1 MNKVLCGALWL
12 LLLLFFYK
20 FMFRH
25 FLVNFDKRE
34 EVVGYT
40 SPLTPYKRI
49 TIGNGLKTIECC
61 DERNL
66 YVIFNNCSRK
76 DCDFIPAFE
85 RNSQP
90 ILRFDEEVLSLNND
104 ALYLVTKCPNEGKI
118 VVKEMD
124 VDIRMML
131 RCLDLGIFK

>member
-66 YVIFNNCSRK
+66 YVIFDNIPRTEN
-76 DCDFIPAFE
+76 DFIPSIK
-85 RNSQP
+85 RDVRP
-90 ILRFDEEVLSLNND
+90 ILRLEEEIALNDNT
-104 ALYLVTKCPNEGKI
+104 LYLVTKSSNDGKV

-124 VDIRMML
+124 VDVRMML
-131 RCLDLGIFK
+131 RYLNLGIF

>member
-66 YVIFNNCSRK
+66 YIIFDGVPRTEG
-76 DCDFIPAFE
+76 DFIPAIQ
-85 RNSQP
+85 RNVRP
-90 ILRFDEEVLSLNND
+90 VLKVTKEPLFLNDNTLYVVEKNDDGRVVVSEMNVNVLTMLHSLN
-104 ALYLVTKCPNEGKI
+104 LE
-118 VVKEMD
+118 
-124 VDIRMML
+124 
-131 RCLDLGIFK
+131 IFK